1 MAVGKA
7 AEHLVCA
14 DLLLSGYRAFLSDEG
29 LPYDVLVETGERI
42 MRVQVKATRQPR
54 NANAKGRN
62 PNNVYVFN
70 VRCRGNR
77 GRQRLSNDHCDIVAL
92 VALDTRQVAYL
103 AVGEVATTVSL
114 YPSGHQFAGAYKRNR
129 YLRID
134 ELPIEKALTC

>member
-29 LPYDVLVETGERI
+29 LPYDVLVETG
-42 MRVQVKATRQPR
+42 VQVKATRQPR